1 MSEFGP
7 FHAGKGVCED
17 SIYDE
22 ESNLVAD
29 VYGKEGDGSEV
40 EIARLFAAAPEM
52 LDALTAL
59 TDPEGHIWHGPSGEC
74 TEECK
79 AVRAAIAK
87 ARGES

>member
-1 MSEFGP
+1 MKKFGP
-7 FHAGKGVCED
+7 FHAGDTILNRKTVYGE
-17 SIYDE
+17 
-22 ESNLVAD
+22 NLDPIAD
-29 VYGKEGDGSEV
+29 VLEYEDGA

-74 TEECK
+74 TGECK
-79 AVRAAIAK
+79 DVRAAIAK